1 MKSTSRHVAVLVT
14 APNLRIARKLAGAVL
29 DARLVACANFIP
41 GIESHYVWKGK
52 RECTREILLMM
63 KTTRARLRALE
74 ALVLS
79 LHPYDTP
86 EFVTVALSDGNT
98 RYLKWITDAVAQ

>member
-1 MKSTSRHVAVLVT
+1 MKSTARHVAVMVT
-14 APNLRIARKLAGAVL
+14 APNLRTARKLAGAVL

-74 ALVLS
+74 ALVIA

-86 EFVTVALSDGNT
+86 EFVTVALAAGNA
-98 RYLKWITDAVAQ
+98 RYLKWITDAVAE